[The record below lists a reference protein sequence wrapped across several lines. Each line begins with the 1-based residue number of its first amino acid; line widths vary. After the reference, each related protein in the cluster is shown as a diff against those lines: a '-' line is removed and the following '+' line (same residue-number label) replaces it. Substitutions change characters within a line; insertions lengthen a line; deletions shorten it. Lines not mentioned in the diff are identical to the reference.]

1 MKERLKNNKGFT
13 LVEIIVVLVIL
24 AILAAIAV
32 PAVLGY
38 VDESKKTRY
47 IEEAHSIYT
56 VIQTEEARYKA
67 LGNELNDDTYKNT
80 EYKKELTE
88 TITKKTGIQNV
99 TFGTCS
105 YIGKDNAEYY
115 VNFKSDDGKN
125 VYSVIKRNKDIT
137 VSVNQGEEDEK

>member
-67 LGNELNDDTYKNT
+67 LGNELNDDTYNNT

-88 TITKKTGIQNV
+88 TITKKRV
-99 TFGTCS
+99 
-105 YIGKDNAEYY
+105 
-115 VNFKSDDGKN
+115 FKMWRL
-125 VYSVIKRNKDIT
+125 VLVVIL
-137 VSVNQGEEDEK
+137 EKIMQSTMLILQVMMERMFIL

>member
-47 IEEAHSIYT
+47 IEESHSIYT

-67 LGNELNDDTYKNT
+67 LGNELNDDTYNNNT

-88 TITKKTGIQNV
+88 TITKKTAIQKV

-105 YIGKDNAEYY
+105 HIGKDNAEYY
-115 VNFKSDDGKN
+115 VNFTSDDGKN

-137 VSVNQGEEDEK
+137 VSVN

>member
-67 LGNELNDDTYKNT
+67 LGNELNDDTYNNNT

-88 TITKKTGIQNV
+88 TITKKTAIQKV
-99 TFGTCS
+99 TFGTC
-105 YIGKDNAEYY
+105 NAEYY
-115 VNFKSDDGKN
+115 VNFTSDDGKN

-137 VSVNQGEEDEK
+137 VSVN

>member
-47 IEEAHSIYT
+47 IEEAHSIYA

-88 TITKKTGIQNV
+88 TITKKLL
-99 TFGTCS
+99 
-105 YIGKDNAEYY
+105 
-115 VNFKSDDGKN
+115 FKKWRL
-125 VYSVIKRNKDIT
+125 VLVVIL
-137 VSVNQGEEDEK
+137 EKIMQSTMLILQVMMERMFIL

>member
-47 IEEAHSIYT
+47 MKKLILFIRY
-56 VIQTEEARYKA
+56 QTEEAR
-67 LGNELNDDTYKNT
+67 
-80 EYKKELTE
+80 
-88 TITKKTGIQNV
+88 I
-99 TFGTCS
+99 
-105 YIGKDNAEYY
+105 
-115 VNFKSDDGKN
+115 
-125 VYSVIKRNKDIT
+125 
-137 VSVNQGEEDEK
+137 

>member
-67 LGNELNDDTYKNT
+67 LGNELNDDTYNNNT

-88 TITKKTGIQNV
+88 TITKKTGIQKV

-105 YIGKDNAEYY
+105 NIGKDNAEYY

-137 VSVNQGEEDEK
+137 VSVN

>member
-56 VIQTEEARYKA
+56 EEARYKA

-88 TITKKTGIQNV
+88 TITKKTDIQNV

-105 YIGKDNAEYY
+105 HIGKDNAEYY

-137 VSVNQGEEDEK
+137 VSVN

>member
-1 MKERLKNNKGFT
+1 M
-13 LVEIIVVLVIL
+13 IL

-38 VDESKKTRY
+38 VDEAKKTRY

-56 VIQTEEARYKA
+56 VIQTEEARYKT
-67 LGNELNDDTYKNT
+67 LENELNDDTYNNT

-88 TITKKTGIQNV
+88 TITKKTGIQKV

-105 YIGKDNAEYY
+105 HIGKDNAEYY
-115 VNFKSDDGKN
+115 VNFKSDDGKY

-137 VSVNQGEEDEK
+137 VSVN

>member
-47 IEEAHSIYT
+47 IYT

-67 LGNELNDDTYKNT
+67 LGNELNDDTYNNT

-88 TITKKTGIQNV
+88 TITKKTDIQNV

-105 YIGKDNAEYY
+105 HIGKDNAEYY

-137 VSVNQGEEDEK
+137 VSVN

>member
-1 MKERLKNNKGFT
+1 MIIEQSQHIIDEISKVFIGKD
-13 LVEIIVVLVIL
+13 EII
-24 AILAAIAV
+24 
-32 PAVLGY
+32 
-38 VDESKKTRY
+38 
-47 IEEAHSIYT
+47 
-56 VIQTEEARYKA
+56 
-67 LGNELNDDTYKNT
+67 
-80 EYKKELTE
+80 KKELTE

-137 VSVNQGEEDEK
+137 VSVN

>member
-67 LGNELNDDTYKNT
+67 LGNELNDDTYNNT

-88 TITKKTGIQNV
+88 TITKKQV
-99 TFGTCS
+99 
-105 YIGKDNAEYY
+105 
-115 VNFKSDDGKN
+115 FKK
-125 VYSVIKRNKDIT
+125 
-137 VSVNQGEEDEK
+137 

>member
-1 MKERLKNNKGFT
+1 MIKRFNKKGFT

-67 LGNELNDDTYKNT
+67 LGNELNDDTYNNT
-80 EYKKELTE
+80 EYKRDVAV
-88 TITKKTGIQNV
+88 TGVQTCALPIL

-105 YIGKDNAEYY
+105 HIGKDNAKYY

-137 VSVNQGEEDEK
+137 VSVN

>member
-80 EYKKELTE
+80 EYKR
-88 TITKKTGIQNV
+88 INRNNNKKTAIQKV

-105 YIGKDNAEYY
+105 HIGKDNAEYY
-115 VNFKSDDGKN
+115 VNFTSDDGKN

-137 VSVNQGEEDEK
+137 VSVN

>member
-1 MKERLKNNKGFT
+1 M
-13 LVEIIVVLVIL
+13 LVIL

-67 LGNELNDDTYKNT
+67 LCNELNDDTYNNT
-80 EYKKELTE
+80 EYKKR
-88 TITKKTGIQNV
+88 INRNNNKKNRY
-99 TFGTCS
+99 S
-105 YIGKDNAEYY
+105 
-115 VNFKSDDGKN
+115 KSD
-125 VYSVIKRNKDIT
+125 VWYL
-137 VSVNQGEEDEK
+137 

>member
-32 PAVLGY
+32 PSVIGY
-38 VDESKKTRY
+38 VDEAKKSRY
-47 IEEAHSIYT
+47 IQEAHSIYT

-67 LGNELNDDTYKNT
+67 LDNTLDDSTYQNDDYKNELSAQILKQTS
-80 EYKKELTE
+80 
-88 TITKKTGIQNV
+88 IQDV
-99 TFGTCS
+99 SFGNCS
-105 YIGKDNAEYY
+105 NIGKDNAEYY

-137 VSVNQGEEDEK
+137 VSVN

>member
-88 TITKKTGIQNV
+88 TITKKTAIHNV

-105 YIGKDNAEYY
+105 HIGKDNAEYY

-137 VSVNQGEEDEK
+137 VSVN

>member
-56 VIQTEEARYKA
+56 VIQTEEARHKA
-67 LGNELNDDTYKNT
+67 LGNELNDDTYNDT

-99 TFGTCS
+99 TFGS
-105 YIGKDNAEYY
+105 HIGKDNAEYY
-115 VNFKSDDGKN
+115 VNFISDGGKN

-137 VSVNQGEEDEK
+137 VSVN

>member
-24 AILAAIAV
+24 VILAAIAV

-88 TITKKTGIQNV
+88 TKKTGIQNV

-115 VNFKSDDGKN
+115 VNFKSDDGKY

-137 VSVNQGEEDEK
+137 VSVN

>member
-38 VDESKKTRY
+38 VDEAKKTRY

-56 VIQTEEARYKA
+56 VIQTKEARYKA
-67 LGNELNDDTYKNT
+67 LENELNDDTYNNT

-88 TITKKTGIQNV
+88 TITKKTGIQKV

-105 YIGKDNAEYY
+105 HIGKDNAEYY
-115 VNFKSDDGKN
+115 VNFKSDDGKY

-137 VSVNQGEEDEK
+137 VSVN

>member
-67 LGNELNDDTYKNT
+67 LGNELNNNT

-105 YIGKDNAEYY
+105 YIGKDNAKYY

-137 VSVNQGEEDEK
+137 VSVN

>member
-67 LGNELNDDTYKNT
+67 LGNELNDDTYNNT

-88 TITKKTGIQNV
+88 TITKKRV
-99 TFGTCS
+99 
-105 YIGKDNAEYY
+105 
-115 VNFKSDDGKN
+115 FKMWRL
-125 VYSVIKRNKDIT
+125 VLVVIL
-137 VSVNQGEEDEK
+137 EKIMQSTMLILKMMMERMFIL

>member
-32 PAVLGY
+32 PSVIGY
-38 VDESKKTRY
+38 VDEAKKTRY

-67 LGNELNDDTYKNT
+67 LDNELNDDSYNNE
-80 EYKKELTE
+80 EYRNGLIE
-88 TITKKTGIQNV
+88 TIKKQTGIQDV
-99 TFGTCS
+99 TFGKCS
-105 YIGKDNAEYY
+105 HIGKDNAEYN
-115 VNFKSDDGKN
+115 VNFKSDDRKFIHA
-125 VYSVIKRNKDIT
+125 VIKKNKDIE
-137 VSVNQGEEDEK
+137 VNVFEN

>member
-1 MKERLKNNKGFT
+1 MIKRISVLLLLLALSMTALFGCSQTKETKHASAIINTDKTNKEENLTPVT
-13 LVEIIVVLVIL
+13 LN
-24 AILAAIAV
+24 
-32 PAVLGY
+32 
-38 VDESKKTRY
+38 
-47 IEEAHSIYT
+47 EEAHSIYT

-67 LGNELNDDTYKNT
+67 LGNELNDDTYNNT

-105 YIGKDNAEYY
+105 HIGKDNAEYY

-137 VSVNQGEEDEK
+137 VSVN

>member
-67 LGNELNDDTYKNT
+67 LGNELNDDTYNNNT
-80 EYKKELTE
+80 EYKIELTE
-88 TITKKTGIQNV
+88 TITKQTAIH
-99 TFGTCS
+99 
-105 YIGKDNAEYY
+105 IGKDNAEYY
-115 VNFKSDDGKN
+115 VNFTSDDGKN

-137 VSVNQGEEDEK
+137 VSVN